1 MFLVELVIQGVRGIR
16 ELVRLRFQN
25 GFNVVIAGN
34 ESGKT
39 TAVDTLQSLLFPS
52 TQAGTAETL
61 ISRFTPDASRSALVV
76 CSDDGLYYRVI
87 QDFVKSAVNLSK
99 YNPATKEFN
108 LLHKDWDNTTKFM
121 RGLISDVP
129 EEDYGK
135 VFVLRREHFHNR
147 SVPGA
152 PAAAATSRASLP
164 KSAPEAAVKDS
175 AAQTRLAELR
185 ETLRKA
191 EDAADA
197 DYRYQSAR
205 LAQEEINKKLAS
217 LDEIEKKNAEI
228 ESSLAELKA
237 CETLP
242 GNLNEVL
249 EEHERHQGQKRADA
263 EDLRRELEGLNI
275 QLSSIPMSNF
285 ATNKLFLLG
294 AVLGILSLVVGLY
307 ILTAAYAYLF
317 PIGIFLSLILMA
329 TSWYNSSRKNAQ
341 FKAVKKE
348 ADTVQNELTVLER
361 EAVHDG
367 AVVAGYTRSIG
378 AATTGELKEKAEN
391 YRHLRSLLQDQEEVR
406 QRILGGVTPESLRQ
420 QSQKQQDEVRRLEEA
435 ARAVAHYAVDTY
447 SIRQDIERLES
458 ELSSSGTGWAGVSGE
473 VDLPTEFNAAPSV
486 PSDGVAELDIAS
498 RISGIEMDTLLAA
511 VEAATQRNLSAVT
524 GGRYVRVELDHN
536 GPMVVHAKDDS
547 VLKVD
552 DLSHGTKALV
562 YFCFRAG
569 LVEALAGKLRLSF
582 VLDDALAGFDP
593 ARQQAACQILRAL
606 GAKTQVLFFTSNAS
620 LRAADD
626 VVAELK

>member
-121 RGLISDVP
+121 TGLMANLS

-135 VFVLRREHFHNR
+135 VFVLRREHFQNC
-147 SVPGA
+147 SLPGA
-152 PAAAATSRASLP
+152 PVAAIKSRVSP
-164 KSAPEAAVKDS
+164 PNPAPAAVLGET
-175 AAQTRLAELR
+175 AVRTRLAELR
-185 ETLRKA
+185 ETLRRA

-197 DYRYQSAR
+197 DYRYQSAK
-205 LAQEEINKKLAS
+205 LAYEEINKKLTA

-242 GNLNEVL
+242 ENLNEVL
-249 EEHERHQGQKRADA
+249 EDHERHQGQKSADA
-263 EDLRRELEGLNI
+263 ENLRRELEGLNI
-275 QLSSIPMSNF
+275 QLASTPISNL
-285 ATNKLFLLG
+285 ATNKLFLVG
-294 AVLGILSLVVGLY
+294 AVLGILSLVVGVY
-307 ILTAAYAYLF
+307 ILTDAYAYLF
-317 PIGIFLSLILMA
+317 PIGIFISLILMA
-329 TSWYNSSRKNAQ
+329 TAWYNSSRKNAQ
-341 FKAVKKE
+341 FKALKKE
-348 ADTVQNELTVLER
+348 AYAVQNELTELER
-361 EAVHDG
+361 DAVHDG
-367 AVVAGYTRSIG
+367 AIVAAHMRSVG

-391 YRHLRSLLQDQEEVR
+391 YRHLRSLLQDREEGR
-406 QRILGGVTPESLRQ
+406 QRILSGVTPESLRQ
-420 QSQKQQDEVRRLEEA
+420 QSQKQQDEVRKLEEA
-435 ARAVAHYAVDTY
+435 ARAVAHHAVDTY

-458 ELSSSGTGWAGVSGE
+458 ELSNSGTAWAGVSGD
-473 VDLPTEFNAAPSV
+473 VDLPTEFNAALSIPS
-486 PSDGVAELDIAS
+486 GGLAELAIAS
-498 RISGIEMDTLLAA
+498 KISGIEIDTLFPA
-511 VEAATQRNLSAVT
+511 VEAAAQRNLSAVT
-524 GGRYVRVELDHN
+524 HGKYIRIEINHN
-536 GPMVVHAKDDS
+536 GPMTVHMKDDS
-547 VLKVD
+547 VIKFN

-593 ARQQAACQILRAL
+593 ARQQAACQVLRAL
-606 GAKTQVLFFTSNAS
+606 GAKTQVVFFTSNAS

-626 VVAELK
+626 VAAELK

>member
-16 ELVRLRFQN
+16 ELARLRFQN
-25 GFNVVIAGN
+25 GFNIIIAGN

-39 TAVDTLQSLLFPS
+39 TAVDAMQRLLFPS
-52 TQAGTAETL
+52 TQAGNAETL
-61 ISRFTPDASRSALVV
+61 ISRYTPDASRSALVV

-108 LLHKDWDNTTKFM
+108 LLQKDWDNTTKFM
-121 RGLISDVP
+121 RGLMADLS

-135 VFVLRREHFHNR
+135 VFVLRREHFPNR
-147 SVPGA
+147 SLPGVPTAAAKSQASPPNPA
-152 PAAAATSRASLP
+152 PAAAL
-164 KSAPEAAVKDS
+164 VDS
-175 AAQTRLAELR
+175 AARTRLAELR

-197 DYRYQSAR
+197 DYRYQSAK
-205 LAQEEINKKLAS
+205 LALDEINKKLAA
-217 LDEIEKKNAEI
+217 LDQFEQKNAEI

-275 QLSSIPMSNF
+275 QLSSIPMSNLV
-285 ATNKLFLLG
+285 TNKLFLLG
-294 AVLGILSLVVGLY
+294 AALGIVSLVLGVSF
-307 ILTAAYAYLF
+307 LTDAYAYLF
-317 PIGIFLSLILMA
+317 PVGIFLSLILMA
-329 TSWYNSSRKNAQ
+329 TAWYNGSRKNAQ

-348 ADTVQNELTVLER
+348 AYTVQNELTALER

-367 AVVAGYTRSIG
+367 AIVAAYMRSIG

-391 YRHLRSLLQDQEEVR
+391 YRHLNSLLQDHEEGR
-406 QRILGGVTPESLRQ
+406 QRILGDVTPETLRQ
-420 QSQKQQDEVRRLEEA
+420 QSQKQQDEVHRLEEA
-435 ARAVAHYAVDTY
+435 ARAVAHNAVDTY

-458 ELSSSGTGWAGVSGE
+458 ELSSSGPAWTGVGGDA
-473 VDLPTEFNAAPSV
+473 DLPTEFSAAPSATSGG
-486 PSDGVAELDIAS
+486 PAELAIAS
-498 RISGIEMDTLLAA
+498 RISSIEMDTLFPA
-511 VEAATQRNLSAVT
+511 VEAAAQRNLSAIT
-524 GGRYVRVELDHN
+524 GGRYVRIELDHD

-547 VLKVD
+547 VVKFE

-562 YFCFRAG
+562 YFCFRVG
-569 LVEALAGKLRLSF
+569 LVEALAGKLRLCF

-593 ARQQAACQILRAL
+593 ARQQAACQVLRAL
-606 GAKTQVLFFTSNAS
+606 GAKTQVLFFTSNSS